1 MDQSPQAPEV
11 AHATIRSVL
20 DGLSAGATR
29 LEVLGL
35 LGSSGAYLL
44 AAELATLAEPLLVVA
59 ADGREAERC
68 AAALAF
74 YHGRPDE
81 VFFFP
86 HWEIRP
92 YEPLSPHPEVEA
104 SRLAALAALHEG
116 RARAVVTTAR
126 ALLQRVIPR
135 EVLGTLSASLR
146 AGEDYPRNELT
157 ALLLRLG
164 YNAVPLVEDRGTFSL
179 RGDILDIF
187 PPSLPQPVRLE
198 FFGDSLER
206 LRPFDPVSQRS
217 AAAELKELRLLP
229 AREMVLTGEF
239 LTTFSRR
246 LKERCDLL
254 GLPRTL
260 REAVLEE
267 AREGLLA
274 PGRQFLLPLV
284 HDRLDSLFD
293 YAPKGRWVILD
304 PPAVEQAGDEFAAEV
319 AEGVARLARREEPYV
334 EATELYLTPAE
345 LEREL
350 TLRRRQDFS
359 PLDVLRL
366 DEGRQRYRLNVFG
379 NGDIHGRLREAGGF
393 AALAGQLRQWREAG
407 WRTLLVCHQQGQA
420 ERLVDLLAPEGMHPD
435 FDPTVSCKSLRPGD
449 LVITLGE
456 LADGFRL
463 PDEKLAVVTEEE
475 IFGQRVRRRPRKDV
489 CALLSS
495 LAELKEGDYVVH
507 ADHGIGRYHGLL
519 HLSMGPSEGDF
530 LHLEYAGGD
539 KLYLPVERIE
549 KVQKYVGGEGQTP
562 RLDKMGGGAWE
573 KAKFKAR
580 AAVEELAR
588 ELLKIYARRELSQ
601 GFAYSPPDRVFREF
615 EAAFPYEETPD
626 QLQAIQ
632 EVLADMESTRP
643 VDRLVC
649 GDVGYGKTE
658 VAIRAAFR
666 AALDGRQVAVLVP
679 TTVLARQHWET
690 FRERFKGYPVE
701 VDVVSRFRTPAEMKQ
716 VLERAAAGQ
725 IDILIGTHRI
735 LQRDVRFKNLGLVI
749 IDEEQRFGV
758 THKERLKKLRAE
770 VDVITLTATPIPRTL
785 HMSLVGVRDMS
796 LLETPPEERF
806 PVTTYVVD
814 YNDSMIRDAIMREI
828 SRDGQVFFLYNRVSD
843 IERMATKLRRLV
855 PEANIA
861 MAHGQMPERALE
873 DVMMDFYN
881 GVHDVLLC
889 STIIENGLDI
899 QNANTLIVYDAD
911 HFGLS
916 QLYQLRGRVGRSSR
930 SAYAFFTVRPDKMMS
945 ETAQKRLTAIKEFTA
960 FGSGFR
966 IAMRD
971 LEIRGAGNIFGPE
984 QSGQVAAVGYD
995 MYVKMIE
1002 EAIKEAQG
1010 DFSSLRESELET
1022 RVDLHVNAYL
1032 PETYVQ
1038 GEPQRIEIYKRI
1050 ALLRTEGDQQEL
1062 FLDLVDRF
1070 GEPPE
1075 PVVNLIHIARL
1086 RALANALG
1094 CDQAR
1099 YDNEWMLLRFNPQ
1112 YAVDPARLYKA
1123 VTESPH
1129 SLSLTSGKRTSLA
1142 IKLPGKSAQEAL
1154 VLSIGILTALEA
1166 DINAKE
1172 ASAHGA

>member
-20 DGLSAGATR
+20 DGLSAGVVR

-104 SRLAALAALHEG
+104 SRLAALSALHEG

-135 EVLGTLSASLR
+135 AVLGTLSAGLR
-146 AGEDYPRNELT
+146 AGEDYARNELT

-217 AAAELKELRLLP
+217 AAEELKELRLLP

-246 LKERCDLL
+246 LKERCDVL

-267 AREGLLA
+267 VREGLLA

-284 HDRLDSLFD
+284 HERLDSLFD

-319 AEGVARLARREEPYV
+319 VEGTARLARREEPYV
-334 EATELYLTPAE
+334 EAAELYLAPAE

-350 TLRRRQDFS
+350 ALRRRQDFS
-359 PLDVLRL
+359 ALDVLRL

-393 AALAGQLRQWREAG
+393 AALAGQLRQWREEG
-407 WRTLLVCHQQGQA
+407 WRTLLVCRQQGQA
-420 ERLVDLLAPEGMHPD
+420 ERLIDLLAPEGMHPD

-475 IFGQRVRRRPRKDV
+475 IFGRRVRRRPRKDV
-489 CALLSS
+489 RALLSS

-507 ADHGIGRYHGLL
+507 ADHGIGRYHGLQ
-519 HLSMGPSEGDF
+519 HLSMGPTEGDF

-573 KAKFKAR
+573 KAKLKAR

-701 VDVVSRFRTPAEMKQ
+701 VDMVSRFRSPGEIKQ
-716 VLERAAAGQ
+716 TLERAAGGQ
-725 IDILIGTHRI
+725 VDILIGTHRI
-735 LQRDVRFKNLGLVI
+735 LQRDVRFKNLGLVV

-785 HMSLVGVRDMS
+785 HMSMMGMRDLS
-796 LLETPPEERF
+796 VIETPPVDRLA
-806 PVTTYVVD
+806 VRTYVTRFD
-814 YNDSMIRDAIMREI
+814 DDLIREAILREL
-828 SRDGQVFFLYNRVSD
+828 RRGGQVFFVHNQVKN
-843 IERMATKLRRLV
+843 IEAMAEFLRTLV
-855 PEANIA
+855 PEAKINVG
-861 MAHGQMPERALE
+861 HGQMGEKALE
-873 DVMMDFYN
+873 QVMVDFIE
-881 GVHDVLLC
+881 GKAQVLVC
-889 STIIENGLDI
+889 STIIENGIDI
-899 QNANTLIVYDAD
+899 PRANTIIINRAD
-911 HFGLS
+911 CFGLS
-916 QLYQLRGRVGRSSR
+916 QLYQLRGRVGRSR
-930 SAYAFFTVRPDKMMS
+930 HRAYAYLLIPGEGSLTR
-945 ETAQKRLTAIKEFTA
+945 EARERLRVLQDLTELGA
-960 FGSGFR
+960 GFR
-966 IAMRD
+966 VASHD
-971 LEIRGAGNIFGPE
+971 LELRGAGDLLGARQAGQIAAIGFEMYTELLEETIHELKGLEREEKIDPE
-984 QSGQVAAVGYD
+984 VRLGLSAFLPE
-995 MYVKMIE
+995 K
-1002 EAIKEAQG
+1002 
-1010 DFSSLRESELET
+1010 
-1022 RVDLHVNAYL
+1022 YL
-1032 PETYVQ
+1032 PDPNQRLVFYKQLAAAEAVEELYDLADELRDRY
-1038 GEPQRIEIYKRI
+1038 GELPEPATLLIEVMKLRVLMKRLNVEL
-1050 ALLRTEGDQQEL
+1050 AEYDGRQLLFAFHAGTP
-1062 FLDLVDRF
+1062 V
-1070 GEPPE
+1070 PPE
-1075 PVVNLIHIARL
+1075 KILKLMDDPGKYRFSPDYRL
-1086 RALANALG
+1086 SVRTGKLAAAEALAA
-1094 CDQAR
+1094 
-1099 YDNEWMLLRFNPQ
+1099 
-1112 YAVDPARLYKA
+1112 
-1123 VTESPH
+1123 
-1129 SLSLTSGKRTSLA
+1129 
-1142 IKLPGKSAQEAL
+1142 
-1154 VLSIGILTALEA
+1154 
-1166 DINAKE
+1166 AKKE
-1172 ASAHGA
+1172 LQQFL

>member
-11 AHATIRSVL
+11 AHVTIRSVL
-20 DGLSAGATR
+20 DGLSAGAVR

-135 EVLGTLSASLR
+135 EVLETLSATLR
-146 AGEDYPRNELT
+146 AGEDYARNELT

-217 AAAELKELRLLP
+217 AAEELKELRLLP

-239 LTTFSRR
+239 LSNFSRR
-246 LKERCDLL
+246 LKERCDAL

-284 HDRLDSLFD
+284 HERLDSLFD

-319 AEGVARLARREEPYV
+319 VEGVARLARREEPYV
-334 EATELYLTPAE
+334 EAAKLYLAPAE

-350 TLRRRQDFS
+350 ALRRRQDFS
-359 PLDVLRL
+359 ALDVLRL
-366 DEGRQRYRLNVFG
+366 DEERQRYRLNVFG

-393 AALAGQLRQWREAG
+393 AALAGQLRQWREQG
-407 WRTLLVCHQQGQA
+407 WRTLLVCRQQGQA
-420 ERLVDLLAPEGMHPD
+420 ERLIDLLAPEGMHPD

-489 CALLSS
+489 RALLSS

-507 ADHGIGRYHGLL
+507 ADHGIGRYHGLQ
-519 HLSMGPSEGDF
+519 HLSMGPTEGDF

-573 KAKFKAR
+573 KAKLKAR

-601 GFAYSPPDRVFREF
+601 GFAYSSPDRVFREF

-626 QLQAIQ
+626 QLRAIQ

-701 VDVVSRFRTPAEMKQ
+701 VDMVSRFRTSAELKQ
-716 VLERAAAGQ
+716 VLERAAGGQ
-725 IDILIGTHRI
+725 VDILIGTHRI
-735 LQRDVRFKNLGLVI
+735 LQRDVRFKNLGLVV

-758 THKERLKKLRAE
+758 SHKERLKKLRAE

-785 HMSLVGVRDMS
+785 HMSMMGMRDLS
-796 LLETPPEERF
+796 VIETPPVDRLA
-806 PVTTYVVD
+806 VRTYVTRFD
-814 YNDSMIRDAIMREI
+814 DDLIREAILREL
-828 SRDGQVFFLYNRVSD
+828 RRGGQVFFVHNQVKN
-843 IERMATKLRRLV
+843 IEAMAEFLRTLV
-855 PEANIA
+855 PEAKIA
-861 MAHGQMPERALE
+861 VGHGQMGEKALE
-873 DVMMDFYN
+873 QVMVDFIE
-881 GVHDVLLC
+881 GKAQVLVC
-889 STIIENGLDI
+889 STIIENGIDI
-899 QNANTLIVYDAD
+899 PRANTIIINRAD
-911 HFGLS
+911 CFGLS
-916 QLYQLRGRVGRSSR
+916 QLYQLRGRVGRSR
-930 SAYAFFTVRPDKMMS
+930 HRAYAYLLIPGEGSLTR
-945 ETAQKRLTAIKEFTA
+945 EARERLRVLQDLTELGA
-960 FGSGFR
+960 GFR
-966 IAMRD
+966 VASHD
-971 LEIRGAGNIFGPE
+971 LELRGAGDLLGARQAGQIAAIGFEMYTELLEETIHELKGLEREEKIDPE
-984 QSGQVAAVGYD
+984 VRLGLSAFLPE
-995 MYVKMIE
+995 K
-1002 EAIKEAQG
+1002 
-1010 DFSSLRESELET
+1010 
-1022 RVDLHVNAYL
+1022 YL
-1032 PETYVQ
+1032 PDPNQRLVFYKQLAAAEAVEELYDLADELRDRY
-1038 GEPQRIEIYKRI
+1038 GELPEPA
-1050 ALLRTEGDQQEL
+1050 ALLIEVMKLRVLMKRLKVEQAEYDGRQLL
-1062 FLDLVDRF
+1062 FAFHAGTPV
-1070 GEPPE
+1070 PPE
-1075 PVVNLIHIARL
+1075 KILKLMDDPAKYRFSPDYRL
-1086 RALANALG
+1086 SVRTGKLAATEALAA
-1094 CDQAR
+1094 
-1099 YDNEWMLLRFNPQ
+1099 
-1112 YAVDPARLYKA
+1112 
-1123 VTESPH
+1123 
-1129 SLSLTSGKRTSLA
+1129 
-1142 IKLPGKSAQEAL
+1142 
-1154 VLSIGILTALEA
+1154 
-1166 DINAKE
+1166 AKKE
-1172 ASAHGA
+1172 LQQFL